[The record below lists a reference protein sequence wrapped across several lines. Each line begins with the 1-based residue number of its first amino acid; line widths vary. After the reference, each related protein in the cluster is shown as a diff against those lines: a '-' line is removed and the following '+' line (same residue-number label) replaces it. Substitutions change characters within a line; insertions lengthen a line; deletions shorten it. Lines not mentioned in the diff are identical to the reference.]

1 MNDTLSLSAAGL
13 AFIAAWED
21 FRASVYRDAAGI
33 PTIGYGHR
41 LAMDEPDPGAM
52 TRDAALSLLKQDVA
66 TAEAA
71 VRRTIAAALTQA
83 EFDALV
89 SLAFNIGGGAFGGST
104 LAARL
109 NAGDFLGAARE
120 FLAWDK
126 IRVAG
131 ALTVSPGLSRRRAA
145 ERDLFLHADY
155 AGARSLSA

>member
-1 MNDTLSLSAAGL
+1 MNA
-13 AFIAAWED
+13 
-21 FRASVYRDAAGI
+21 I
-33 PTIGYGHR
+33 P
-41 LAMDEPDPGAM
+41 APM
-52 TRDAALSLLKQDVA
+52 TRDAALVLLRQDVT

-109 NAGDFLGAARE
+109 NAGDFAGAARE

-155 AGARSLSA
+155 AGAGSLSA